1 MSRLYAFQLDSDF
14 LTCRNISTCGI
25 KKDSSKR
32 HIYACVHLH
41 EIHGAKRRQGIR
53 EELEEV
59 EEEEEEK
66 EEEEEEEDKERQ
78 DV

>member
-25 KKDSSKR
+25 KKDSSKK

-41 EIHGAKRRQGIR
+41 KIHGAKRRQGIR
-53 EELEEV
+53 EELEV
-59 EEEEEEK
+59 EEEEGEEK
-66 EEEEEEEDKERQ
+66 EEEEDKERQ